1 MHRHLI
7 RTSHRPAALVAC
19 TLAASL
25 AACGGGADGTGASL
39 DDSTA
44 TAYAANAVLMASNAS
59 DSADTAILTA
69 QNVVGAGALA
79 GLSSGDERVTA
90 LAVPAAAKTQA
101 CAGGG
106 TATVSITGGTPASQL
121 NGKLDAGEVY
131 GVVFAACKGALGA
144 AALDGALSMNVVA
157 ASGDASNGS
166 ISVTFTATQLKL
178 TTARGSATLDGTAS
192 RDLSVSTDSDGVIH
206 VAGHYTSPGLTLAT
220 NFNNR
225 SSTFTVSA
233 LDIQRTATLVGG
245 VLQSS
250 SISGTHTL
258 SATLP
263 NGSFSFTVATTGSAS
278 YAADGSPVAGSWTV
292 TLPDTIVGVS
302 VAVGTAT
309 ITIDRGKDGTID
321 RTITITVPQLASAAG

>member
-1 MHRHLI
+1 MHRHLT
-7 RTSHRPAALVAC
+7 RMPHRPAALVTC
-19 TLAASL
+19 TLAACL
-25 AACGGGADGTGASL
+25 AGCGGGGDGTGASL

-44 TAYAANAVLMASNAS
+44 TADAANAVLMASDAG

-69 QNVVGAGALA
+69 QNVVAAAAVG
-79 GLSSGDERVTA
+79 GLSSDAGRATA

-101 CAGGG
+101 CIGGG

-131 GVVFAACKGALGA
+131 SVVFAACKGALGA
-144 AALDGALSMNVVA
+144 GALDGALSMTVLA

-166 ISVTFTATQLKL
+166 LSVTFTATQLKL
-178 TTARGSATLDGTAS
+178 TTARGNATLDGTAS
-192 RDLSVSTDSDGVIH
+192 RDLGVSTDGQGVTH
-206 VAGHYTSPGLTLAT
+206 LTGHYTSTGITLAT
-220 NFNNR
+220 HYNNR

-250 SISGTHTL
+250 SISGTHAL

-263 NGSFSFTVATTGSAS
+263 NGTFSYTVATNGSAS
-278 YAADGSPVAGSWTV
+278 YGADGTPVAGSWTV
-292 TLPDTIVGVS
+292 TLPDTLIGVT

-321 RTITITVPQLASAAG
+321 RTITLTIPQLASAAG